1 MINGSEN
8 LSIKFTQS
16 FDFQEQEGQA
26 NYIFLQ
32 QTLILSLKF
41 AINNPFFIIE
51 FLNKNNSG

>member
-1 MINGSEN
+1 MINDLEN

-32 QTLILSLKF
+32 QTMILSLKF
-41 AINNPFFIIE
+41 AINNPFFIIG
-51 FLNKNNSG
+51 FLIRNNSG

>member
-32 QTLILSLKF
+32 QILILSLKF
-41 AINNPFFIIE
+41 AINNPFFIIG
-51 FLNKNNSG
+51 FPN